1 MHNKIEFDLYMATT
15 VGLTTGLPKTVSV
28 MSQRVQ
34 ATGVVSGS
42 ICFISLIVR
51 ESGVTLRGTT
61 VSGGGLVSNIDIG
74 TLDPATKTTIRVE
87 NIQGTA
93 IYNGTCLFYVNDVY
107 AGGIFDLDYTGF
119 YSNPQSVALGI
130 VSNNVGA
137 FDLYA
142 SNLVIDTFEVLDYTE
157 RYNGTFTSNDG
168 KTVTVVNGIITAA
181 V

>member
-1 MHNKIEFDLYMATT
+1 MGHPDLESQLTRLWTSTEPAETLHSWGSKDCEGGSNPT
-15 VGLTTGLPKTVSV
+15 SAQNPAQLGTAVGKYFAPRHAEQPRGL
-28 MSQRVQ
+28 
-34 ATGVVSGS
+34 
-42 ICFISLIVR
+42 
-51 ESGVTLRGTT
+51 
-61 VSGGGLVSNIDIG
+61 
-74 TLDPATKTTIRVE
+74 LDPATKTTIRVE